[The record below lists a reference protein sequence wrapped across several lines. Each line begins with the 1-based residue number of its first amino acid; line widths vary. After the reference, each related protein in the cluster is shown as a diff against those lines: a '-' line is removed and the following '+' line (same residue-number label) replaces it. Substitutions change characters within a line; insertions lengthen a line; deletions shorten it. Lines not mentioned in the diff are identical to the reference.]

1 MLSLSQEGNEVS
13 AGQNVTKL
21 PTAGLCFFES
31 VIAEFC
37 LKKLVLTFQVL
48 STHGYQAVAVSV
60 QLRYSMFIQSSVL
73 TSYGVA

>member
-37 LKKLVLTFQVL
+37 LKKLVLT
-48 STHGYQAVAVSV
+48 AA
-60 QLRYSMFIQSSVL
+60 
-73 TSYGVA
+73 A

>member
-1 MLSLSQEGNEVS
+1 MPWFGNKISSVPLGTRARVSRWRCSVLSLSQEGNEVS

-37 LKKLVLTFQVL
+37 LKKLVLT
-48 STHGYQAVAVSV
+48 A
-60 QLRYSMFIQSSVL
+60 SS
-73 TSYGVA
+73 